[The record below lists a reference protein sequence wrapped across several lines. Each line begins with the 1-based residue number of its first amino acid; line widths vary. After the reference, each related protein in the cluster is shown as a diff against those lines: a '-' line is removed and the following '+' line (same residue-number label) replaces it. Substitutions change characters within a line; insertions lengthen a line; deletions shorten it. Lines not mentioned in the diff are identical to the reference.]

1 METEPSEQLPP
12 SPQEGS
18 VKAGKLLLPAQGKT
32 NDPKRVKWKILNN
45 PHEDFLKR
53 LGELEKLVHHTEDRQ
68 RFSGFVELGGL
79 VSLAHWL
86 KEAAE
91 QENYNTITRILSCL
105 NYDSLD
111 LSLADL
117 DKSNLGE
124 QVLSLQQLPFQKT
137 KVLVHELS
145 ERWKRMITTSVIK
158 KKSSS
163 KKKVKFA
170 DEKQLQ
176 LRILNTFSIHETIME
191 FHTRLQRASR
201 RFEEQVQWSA
211 PQAWVDP
218 RILEAFRNFSST
230 SEEQMNFAKRNE
242 SVETNLEQLNALEPS
257 DGCAAYD
264 AFLCKEV
271 EMQSRIEAE
280 PEAPPVAPLAAAAV
294 ATPGVSLVNALTTN
308 LLESPLQQQIP
319 NTWPHEPPHQP
330 NPQMNQFMGF
340 PPPQNPTFTNPP
352 PQPKPA
358 YSPNHNKSNKPS
370 AFASRA
376 RNRSGEGFRSRGRTS
391 FRERERQYENRNRG
405 VPRPIKQK
413 ATSGKF
419 DVNHENRNR
428 GVPPPRNNQKPKIW
442 PQNQKPNRF
451 VITRSPNRSRPKRGP
466 RQIGRGGRK
475 SRSRSWERTRPKG
488 NKW

>member
-1 METEPSEQLPP
+1 MDTEPSEQLPP

-68 RFSGFVELGGL
+68 RFAGFVELGGL

-91 QENYNTITRILSCL
+91 NQNYNTITRILSCL

-111 LSLADL
+111 LSLEDL

-158 KKSSS
+158 KKSSL

-176 LRILNTFSIHETIME
+176 LRILNTFAIHETIVE

-242 SVETNLEQLNALEPS
+242 SIETNLEQFNALEPS

-264 AFLCKEV
+264 VFCKEVEMQV

-280 PEAPPVAPLAAAAV
+280 PEAPPVAPLVKAAV

-308 LLESPLQQQIP
+308 ILETPVQQQIP
-319 NTWPHEPPHQP
+319 NTWPHQP
-330 NPQMNQFMGF
+330 EPQMNQFMGF
-340 PPPQNPTFTNPP
+340 PPQNPTFTNPP

-370 AFASRA
+370 AFTSRA
-376 RNRSGEGFRSRGRTS
+376 RNHSGKDFRSRGRTS

-405 VPRPIKQK
+405 VP
-413 ATSGKF
+413 
-419 DVNHENRNR
+419 
-428 GVPPPRNNQKPKIW
+428 PPRNNQKPKVW
-442 PQNQKPNRF
+442 PQNQKPNRLQNQKPNRF

-466 RQIGRGGRK
+466 RPIGRGGRK
-475 SRSRSWERTRPKG
+475 SRSRSWERTRNEKVGRGGRKG